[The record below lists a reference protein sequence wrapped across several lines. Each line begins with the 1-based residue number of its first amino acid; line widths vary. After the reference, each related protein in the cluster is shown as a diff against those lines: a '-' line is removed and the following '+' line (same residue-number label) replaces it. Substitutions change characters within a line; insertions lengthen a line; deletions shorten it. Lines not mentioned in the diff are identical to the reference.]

1 MKPESNSKSKQLMKR
16 DRPESS
22 SPSESPL
29 KKRKSAAK
37 TPRKDSLR
45 LGPPVALI
53 SLSHAEPTKDDLKGQ
68 TIKPSPHKS
77 DISIRTTSIKPS
89 PLLPGKGIKPDP
101 QPICSDLF
109 YPSTTNKRTKPS
121 PIIDLTGNTSD
132 EQSDD
137 SKSDVNLQ
145 RQLDERT
152 SEVKDYRDSL
162 HNANSKIQKLQR
174 NELLRK
180 AAEQV
185 DLEKRK
191 EEIVKLDT
199 ALQNAKEKSDQLV
212 KANSEL
218 EKQVEEQKVTISR
231 LQTEKAELEEE
242 SEDQKHAAD
251 WYKAKFLKFKAA
263 YNELKREMEEK
274 AGLLR
279 RILPAIFSV
288 AGMPSD
294 QTRPVEDVIIVT
306 DKVEAENGSPAENT
320 SDGPLVPAREDE
332 VNGEAQDNAAQ

>member
-22 SPSESPL
+22 SASESPL
-29 KKRKSAAK
+29 KKRKSAK
-37 TPRKDSLR
+37 TSKRDSLR
-45 LGPPVALI
+45 VGPPVALI
-53 SLSHAEPTKDDLKGQ
+53 SLSHAEPTKDDLKAQ
-68 TIKPSPHKS
+68 TIKQSPHKS

-109 YPSTTNKRTKPS
+109 YPSTTSKRTKPS

-137 SKSDVNLQ
+137 LKSDVNLQ

-152 SEVKDYRDSL
+152 SEVKDYRESL

-191 EEIVKLDT
+191 EEIAKLDT
-199 ALQNAKEKSDQLV
+199 AVQNAKEKSDQLV
-212 KANSEL
+212 KVNSEL
-218 EKQVEEQKVTISR
+218 EKQVEEQKVAISR
-231 LQTEKAELEEE
+231 LQTEKAELKEDL
-242 SEDQKHAAD
+242 EDQKHAAD
-251 WYKAKFLKFKAA
+251 WYQAKFLKFKAG
-263 YNELKREMEEK
+263 YNELKRDMEEK
-274 AGLLR
+274 AGILR
-279 RILPAIFSV
+279 RILPAICSI

-294 QTRPVEDVIIVT
+294 QTRPVEDAITVT
-306 DKVEAENGSPAENT
+306 DKVEAENNSPAENT
-320 SDGPLVPAREDE
+320 SDGPLVLARENE
-332 VNGEAQDNAAQ
+332 ENGEA